1 MVGPA
6 VPTNTVV
13 ERPKGYPM
21 EITEVEIH
29 EFQYR
34 IEDAAPRPD
43 GEIVYVPGETLRPS
57 GYVLTL
63 RTDTGL
69 EGHYR
74 AHMWAS
80 VGVEQIQAVA
90 GGFLIGRDPLE
101 RTPIWNDLRRQL
113 RHTDHNALGAI
124 DNALWDLAGKHYGE
138 SVSTLLGGRVR
149 ESVPAY
155 ASTMSGN
162 PERDTPAV
170 YADFAAE
177 CRELGYPAFKI
188 HPHGDPD
195 ADIEICRAVAE
206 RVGDEMDLML
216 DPSSC
221 YGSFEEAV
229 RVGKVLDDLDFFWY
243 EDPLRDTGDSIYA
256 MRRLAA
262 ELETPILGI
271 EQSRTEPF
279 GAFNHLTEDALEM
292 VRVDAHLGG
301 GLTSAQKIC
310 HTVETAGMDV
320 EPHVGGPEHLQ
331 LASTLRNAHYFEH
344 GLLHPEVGM
353 EWYNDQGYVGE
364 VEAIDEDGCVP
375 VPDGPGMGVEID
387 WAFVADNQTD
397 HTLVDASSTTD
408 SFP

>member
-1 MVGPA
+1 M
-6 VPTNTVV
+6 
-13 ERPKGYPM
+13 R
-21 EITEVEIH
+21 ITEVEIH
-29 EFQYR
+29 EFTYE
-34 IEDAAPRPD
+34 IEDVSPRPD
-43 GEIVYVPGETLRPS
+43 GEIVYVPGGTIEPP
-57 GYVLTL
+57 GYVLTI

-74 AHMWAS
+74 AHMWTR
-80 VGVEQIQAVA
+80 VGVEQLTSVA
-90 GGFLIGRDPLE
+90 AHFLIGRDPLE
-101 RTPIWNDLRRQL
+101 RNAIWNDLRRQL
-113 RHTDHNALGAI
+113 RHTDHNALGAV
-124 DNALWDLAGKHYGE
+124 DNALWDLAGKHFGA
-138 SVSTLLGGRVR
+138 SVATLLGGRVR
-149 ESVPAY
+149 DRIPAY
-155 ASTMSGN
+155 ASTLSGN
-162 PERDTPAV
+162 PERDPPER
-170 YADFAAE
+170 YADFAAACLE
-177 CRELGYPAFKI
+177 KGYPAFKI

-195 ADIEICRAVAE
+195 ADVEICRAVAD
-206 RVGDEMDLML
+206 RVGDEMELML

-221 YGSFEEAV
+221 YGRFQDAL
-229 RVGKVLDDLDFFWY
+229 RVGKVLDELGFAWY

-279 GAFNHLTEDALEM
+279 GAFNHLTNDALEL

-331 LASTLRNAHYFEH
+331 LSASRRNAGYFEH
-344 GLLHPEVGM
+344 GLLHPEVGF

-364 VEAIDEDGCVP
+364 VEVIDDDGHVP

-387 WAFVADNQTD
+387 WDFVEARGTD
-397 HTLVDASSTTD
+397 HTVIDADSTSD

>member
-1 MVGPA
+1 
-6 VPTNTVV
+6 
-13 ERPKGYPM
+13 M
-21 EITEVEIH
+21 EIQEVEIH
-29 EFQYR
+29 EFSYR
-34 IEDAAPRPD
+34 LEDVGTRPD
-43 GEIVYVPGETLRPS
+43 GELVYVPGSTVEPP
-57 GYVLTL
+57 GYVLTV

-74 AHMWAS
+74 AHMWTP
-80 VGVEQIQAVA
+80 VGVEQITSVA
-90 GGFLIGRDPLE
+90 SHFLVGRDPLN
-101 RTPIWNDLRRQL
+101 RTEIWNDLRRQL

-124 DNALWDLAGKHYGE
+124 DNALWDLAGKHYGA
-138 SVSTLLGGRVR
+138 SVSELLGGSLRD
-149 ESVPAY
+149 SIPAY

-162 PERDTPAV
+162 PERDTPER

-177 CRELGYPAFKI
+177 CLDVGYTAFKI

-195 ADIEICRAVAE
+195 ADIEICRAVAD

-221 YGSFEEAV
+221 YSRFQDAV
-229 RVGKVLDDLDFFWY
+229 RVGKVLDDLGFLWY

-256 MRRLAA
+256 MRRLAE

-279 GAFNHLTEDALEM
+279 GAFNHLVADALEM

-310 HTVETAGMDV
+310 HTAETAGMDV

-331 LASTLRNAHYFEH
+331 LASTLRNSHYFEH
-344 GLLHPEVGM
+344 GLLHPEVGF
-353 EWYNDQGYVGE
+353 EWYNDQGYEGA
-364 VEAIDEDGCVP
+364 VEAVDSDGTID

-387 WAFVADNQTD
+387 WDFVERRRTD
-397 HTLVDASSTTD
+397 HTLIDPSSTQD

>member
-1 MVGPA
+1 MKI
-6 VPTNTVV
+6 
-13 ERPKGYPM
+13 E
-21 EITEVEIH
+21 EVEIH
-29 EFQYR
+29 EFSYR
-34 IEDAAPRPD
+34 IEDVGSRPD
-43 GEIVYVPGETLRPS
+43 GELVYVPGGTVEPP
-57 GYVLTL
+57 GYVLTI

-74 AHMWAS
+74 AHMWTQ
-80 VGVEQIQAVA
+80 VGVAQIEAVA
-90 GGFLIGRDPLE
+90 SRFLVGRDPLARE
-101 RTPIWNDLRRQL
+101 GIWHDLRRQL

-124 DNALWDLAGKHYGE
+124 DNALWDLAGKHHDAN
-138 SVSTLLGGRVR
+138 VATLLGGRLCDR
-149 ESVPAY
+149 VPAY

-162 PERDTPAV
+162 PERDTPEV
-170 YADFAAE
+170 YAEFAAE
-177 CRELGYPAFKI
+177 CRDAGYPAFKI

-221 YGSFEEAV
+221 YGSFHDAV
-229 RVGKVLDDLDFFWY
+229 RVGKVLDELEFLWY

-256 MRRLAA
+256 MRRLAE

-279 GAFNHLTEDALEM
+279 GAFNHLANDALEM

-301 GLTSAQKIC
+301 GLTSALKIC

-320 EPHVGGPEHLQ
+320 EPHVGGPEHLL
-331 LASTLRNAHYFEH
+331 LASTLRNTHYFEH
-344 GLLHPEVGM
+344 GLLHPEVGFD
-353 EWYNDQGYVGE
+353 WYNDQGYVGA
-364 VEAIDEDGCVP
+364 VEAVDDEGTIA
-375 VPDGPGMGVEID
+375 VPDGPGLGVEID
-387 WAFVADNQTD
+387 WAFVEDRRTD
-397 HTLVDASSTTD
+397 HTLIDASSRTD

>member
-1 MVGPA
+1 
-6 VPTNTVV
+6 
-13 ERPKGYPM
+13 M
-21 EITEVEIH
+21 EISEVEIH
-29 EFQYR
+29 EFTYHL
-34 IEDAAPRPD
+34 EDVGQRPD
-43 GEIVYVPGETLRPS
+43 GELVYVPGGTVEPP
-57 GYVLTL
+57 GYVLTI

-74 AHMWAS
+74 AHMWTK
-80 VGVEQIQAVA
+80 VGVAQIEAVA
-90 GGFLIGRDPLE
+90 TQFLIGRDPLN
-101 RTPIWNDLRRQL
+101 RNVIWHDLRRQL

-124 DNALWDLAGKHYGE
+124 DNALWDLAGKHYGA
-138 SVSTLLGGRVR
+138 SVAELLGGRVR
-149 ESVPAY
+149 DRVPAY

-162 PERDTPAV
+162 PERDPPER

-177 CRELGYPAFKI
+177 CLEKGYQAFKI

-221 YGSFEEAV
+221 YGRFNDAV
-229 RVGKVLDDLDFFWY
+229 RVGKVLDEYDFLWY
-243 EDPLRDTGDSIYA
+243 EDPLRDTGDSPYA
-256 MRRLAA
+256 MRRLA
-262 ELETPILGI
+262 EEIETPILGI

-279 GAFNHLTEDALEM
+279 GAFTHLTNDALEM

-301 GLTSAQKIC
+301 GLTSAQKVC

-320 EPHVGGPEHLQ
+320 EPHVGGPEHLL

-344 GLLHPEVGM
+344 GLLHPEVGFD
-353 EWYNDQGYVGE
+353 WYNDQGYVGE
-364 VEAIDEDGCVP
+364 LEVIDSDGRIP

-387 WAFVADNQTD
+387 WDFVEERGTD
-397 HTLVDASSTTD
+397 HTVIDAESKTD